1 MTAGSGAALR
11 SFEEIPR
18 TRLTRMLKTLLA
30 SGGGRVNMSQ
40 SLNAQY
46 REFGPVVRQ
55 FGGPFKFVNLFGPD
69 ANRLVLLDRD
79 GLFSAQ
85 RPWTQIMGKIFP
97 NGLLLRDG
105 SDHKHHR
112 RIIHEAFKRP
122 ALREYVEKMNPMIAQ
137 GIASWSERPNPL
149 LAFPAFKELTLQLAA
164 AIVIGTEL
172 AGEDALVSP
181 AAPSRVSPPH
191 PGTQQMNAAFEAM
204 VAAAMSRV
212 RLRIPGL
219 EFYRGLKGREFM
231 VDFLRERL
239 AAKRAGIGHDM
250 FSRLSRAQT
259 ENGDRL
265 ADQETID
272 HLVFVMM
279 AAHDTTTS
287 TLTSVVFELA
297 THTEWQQRIRE
308 QSIALNAPSPS
319 FDQLAQLRDLTNA
332 IYEAVRLY
340 PPLPVI
346 PRIATREFEFEGYR
360 IPAGAMCVVA
370 PIHTHRMEQ
379 WWSSPDQFDP
389 DRFGPE
395 RAEHERH
402 THSWIPFGGGP
413 HMCIGKRFAESQVRM
428 IIHHLV
434 QRYRWTVP
442 DGYRMPVQE
451 APISKPRDG
460 LPITLEP
467 IH

>member
-1 MTAGSGAALR
+1 MTTGSAGALR
-11 SFEEIPR
+11 PFDQIPR
-18 TRLTRMLKTLLA
+18 MPLTRMLKTVMA
-30 SGGGRVNMSQ
+30 SGGGRTNMSD
-40 SLNAQY
+40 SLNTQY

-55 FGGPFKFVNLFGPD
+55 VGGPFKFLNLFGPD

-97 NGLLLRDG
+97 NGLLLKDG

-112 RIIHEAFKRP
+112 RLIHEAFKRP
-122 ALREYVEKMNPMIAQ
+122 VLREYVEKMNPTVAR
-137 GIASWSERPNPL
+137 GVSDWGDRPGPL
-149 LAFPAFKELTLQLAA
+149 LAFSAFKQLTLNLAA
-164 AIVIGTEL
+164 TIFVGTEL
-172 AGEDALVSP
+172 EGEARNGSDDSML
-181 AAPSRVSPPH
+181 
-191 PGTQQMNAAFEAM
+191 QMNAAFEDM
-204 VAAAMSRV
+204 VAASMSRV

-239 AAKRAGIGHDM
+239 AEKRAGDGQDM
-250 FSRLSRAQT
+250 FSRLSRART
-259 ENGDRL
+259 AEGDRL

-272 HLVFVMM
+272 HMVFVMM

-287 TLTSVVFELA
+287 TLTSLVYELA
-297 THTEWQQRIRE
+297 KNPDWQQRIRE
-308 QSIALNAPSPS
+308 ASVALGTPNPD
-319 FDQLAQLRDLTNA
+319 FDQLDELRDLTHA
-332 IYEAVRLY
+332 MYETIRLY

-379 WWSSPDQFDP
+379 WWSSPNAFDP
-389 DRFGPE
+389 DRFSPE

-413 HMCIGKRFAESQVRM
+413 HMCIGKRFAESQVRL

-434 QRYRWTVP
+434 LRYRWTVP
-442 DGYRMPVQE
+442 TGYRMPVQE

-460 LPITLEP
+460 LPITLEA
-467 IH
+467 IR